1 MINNFTEDG
10 SLNKKK
16 QMILLDFVNMSYNSL
31 CKLDARYKFLEKN
44 DSFFG
49 TVRKTTG

>member
-10 SLNKKK
+10 SLNKKE
-16 QMILLDFVNMSYNSL
+16 QMILLDFVN
-31 CKLDARYKFLEKN
+31 ARYKFLEKN